1 MDSMDYTAIHVQKY
15 ESHNLGKHACPH
27 FYNSGMMTEEMPVSE
42 RCGVDKGSEWILSV
56 ARHRD
61 PLADPVGILRNAETC

>member
-1 MDSMDYTAIHVQKY
+1 MMSTPK
-15 ESHNLGKHACPH
+15 LPH
-27 FYNSGMMTEEMPVSE
+27 STSADRSTKVMGL
-42 RCGVDKGSEWILSV
+42 VDKGSEWILSV